1 MVPHPPP
8 DRYRTAGYP
17 SRECFA
23 MSTSRHSSVRYVV
36 RWNRLTEML
45 ALSASA
51 VAVIGY
57 VLWG

>member
-1 MVPHPPP
+1 
-8 DRYRTAGYP
+8 
-17 SRECFA
+17 